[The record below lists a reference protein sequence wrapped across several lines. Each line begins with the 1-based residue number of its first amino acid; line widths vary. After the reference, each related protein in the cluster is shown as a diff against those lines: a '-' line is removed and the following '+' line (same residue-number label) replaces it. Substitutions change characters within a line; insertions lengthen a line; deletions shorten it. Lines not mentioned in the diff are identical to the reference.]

1 MYVGCV
7 SGASEMHQ
15 YLEIIENS
23 AFPKAKVHKQKEIP
37 LPESLLAEYYD

>member
-23 AFPKAKVHKQKEIP
+23 VHKQKEIP